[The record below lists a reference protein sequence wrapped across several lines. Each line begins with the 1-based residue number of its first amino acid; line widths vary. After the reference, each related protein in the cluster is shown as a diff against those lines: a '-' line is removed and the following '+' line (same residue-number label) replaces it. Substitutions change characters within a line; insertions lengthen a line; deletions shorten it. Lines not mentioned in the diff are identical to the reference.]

1 MTQID
6 ERHNYDEQAVLR
18 RVMHVIATTPQPH
31 DCVPPILEA
40 ALSLANGQG
49 VALVLFEDP
58 AYVAVHQMSADALPD
73 AEILH
78 ELVFHL
84 KEGIHVDPVL
94 PSAMTVKYPGLI
106 VAVIR
111 SAKKPVGLMWMTF
124 DNPVDLTQQQQIAF
138 ITLMDGLTVVST
150 SIRSITRQR
159 KLSRNQSEFMRIV
172 SHDLRSPLT
181 AMHGFAS
188 MLDMVGDLNEK
199 QAYFVEKIFSGITQ
213 MTSIVENFQDA
224 GRFDPETGFYE
235 MERVPCDIT
244 EIILRIMET
253 HLVPA
258 EKQELTLTSNVDG
271 DIPIV
276 NADANMIERAI
287 TNLVDNAIKY
297 TPNGQRI
304 EVGVKRV
311 DDELVISVADTGLGI
326 SKENQ
331 KMLFERHVRIHRREH
346 KKVKGSGLGLF
357 IVRSVAQRHGGRA
370 WVASTEGDGTT
381 FSFSIPLGG
390 ENSLIPGA
398 SAT

>member
-6 ERHNYDEQAVLR
+6 ARDDYSEQALLR
-18 RVMHVIATTPQPH
+18 RVMHVIATTPQPY

-40 ALSLANGQG
+40 TLMLASGRGAALI
-49 VALVLFEDP
+49 LFEDP
-58 AYVAVHQMSADALPD
+58 DYIATDGMTVDDLPSTETLFALMD
-73 AEILH
+73 L
-78 ELVFHL
+78 LG
-84 KEGIHVDPVL
+84 EGIHVNPEL
-94 PSAMTVKYPGLI
+94 PKDVTVSGDLL

-111 SAKKPVGLMWMTF
+111 SPSQAVGLLWVVF
-124 DNPVDLTQQQQIAF
+124 DKPINLTEDQQIAF
-138 ITLMDGLTVVST
+138 ITLLDGLTVVT
-150 SIRSITRQR
+150 MSIRTVARQK

-188 MLDMVGDLNEK
+188 MLEMVGELTEK

-235 MERVPCDIT
+235 MERVPCDLGDIVLQIRST
-244 EIILRIMET
+244 Q
-253 HLVPA
+253 LVPA
-258 EKQELTLTSNVDG
+258 EKQELTLTSTIDP
-271 DIPIV
+271 DLPII

-297 TPNGQRI
+297 TPNGRSI
-304 EVGVKRV
+304 DLSVKRV
-311 DDELVISVADTGLGI
+311 DEEIIISVADNGLGI
-326 SKENQ
+326 SEENQ

-370 WVASTEGDGTT
+370 WVESEEGVGTT
-381 FSFSIPLGG
+381 FLFSIPLAG
-390 ENSLIPGA
+390 ENRLIPGEA
-398 SAT
+398 AT

>member
-6 ERHNYDEQAVLR
+6 ARYDHDEQAVLR
-18 RVMHVIATTPQPH
+18 RVLHTIATTPQPF
-31 DCVPPILEA
+31 DCVPPLLDA
-40 ALSLANGQG
+40 TLTLTGAQG
-49 VALVLFEDP
+49 VAFVLFEDP
-58 AYVAVHQMSADALPD
+58 DYVAVQDIQEAHLPD
-73 AEILH
+73 KAFMQAVMAQLG
-78 ELVFHL
+78 
-84 KEGIHVDPVL
+84 EGVHVNPQL
-94 PSAMTVKYPGLI
+94 PDGQSVAKSLI
-106 VAVIR
+106 AGVIP
-111 SAKKPVGLMWMTF
+111 SAKKPVGLLWVIF
-124 DNPVDLTQQQQIAF
+124 DHAVELTSPQTRALE
-138 ITLMDGLTVVST
+138 TLLDGFAVVAT
-150 SIRSITRQR
+150 SIRSITRQK

-188 MLDMVGDLNEK
+188 MLGMVGELTEK
-199 QAYFVEKIFSGITQ
+199 QDYFVEKIFSGITQ

-235 MERVPCDIT
+235 MERIPCDVTDIVRR
-244 EIILRIMET
+244 ILSN

-258 EKQELTLTSNVDG
+258 EKQELTLTADMDG

-276 NADANMIERAI
+276 NADSNMIERAI

-297 TPNGQRI
+297 TPNGQQV
-304 EVGVKRV
+304 EVGVKRI
-311 DDELVISVADTGLGI
+311 DDDLIISVADTGLGI
-326 SKENQ
+326 SKDNQ

-370 WVASTEGDGTT
+370 WVESEEGDGTT
-381 FSFSIPLGG
+381 FYFSIPLGG
-390 ENSLIPGA
+390 ENSFIPGA